1 MLSVITL
8 DANYVFVVR
17 LSDLRSTTICNG
29 SHKIPAHHL
38 FFFYFLM
45 DAKGQ
50 LLFYSDKL
58 VANCGFVVVF
68 SDLQSM
74 VHCGVVIVY
83 DSFVYVLTF
92 LQMLGVNS
100 ALFAHNF
107 CLLTVSLW

>member
-74 VHCGVVIVY
+74 VHCGVVYECSLVIVY

-92 LQMLGVNS
+92 LQMLWGKLS
-100 ALFAHNF
+100 SFR
-107 CLLTVSLW
+107 S

>member
-1 MLSVITL
+1 MVVIR
-8 DANYVFVVR
+8 YQP
-17 LSDLRSTTICNG
+17 TIY
-29 SHKIPAHHL
+29 